1 MSKDHRRAWMAWSVA
16 AAIALISVTGVVV
29 SRAESPP
36 GCDVVAPG
44 SIVESAHF
52 TPVEGTLTEPPDPP
66 ITMVGQ
72 PDTAVPA
79 DASVESI
86 DGLPRRWAVISE
98 NGAAYQYFFTTE
110 LPVSL
115 TVSEFYAAGGVQLD
129 RDPVDNGESFAIY
142 VLDSL
147 GSRATR
153 IEIGKHIGALVWA
166 DPLTNGVRPHY
177 LYWSDGAWNY
187 ALMAKRPP
195 VSLVNLARALV
206 CGEDLAGRQPDW
218 TERQGFSAR
227 QTFVQRKTSRR
238 SHSRPRP

>member
-36 GCDVVAPG
+36 GCDVGAPG

-72 PDTAVPA
+72 PDMAVPA

-98 NGAAYQYFFTTE
+98 NGAAYQYF
-110 LPVSL
+110 
-115 TVSEFYAAGGVQLD
+115 
-129 RDPVDNGESFAIY
+129 
-142 VLDSL
+142 
-147 GSRATR
+147 
-153 IEIGKHIGALVWA
+153 
-166 DPLTNGVRPHY
+166 
-177 LYWSDGAWNY
+177 
-187 ALMAKRPP
+187 
-195 VSLVNLARALV
+195 
-206 CGEDLAGRQPDW
+206 
-218 TERQGFSAR
+218 
-227 QTFVQRKTSRR
+227 
-238 SHSRPRP
+238 SRPNSRSASLSRSFTQQAEYSSTETRLITVRVSRSMY